1 MAGWYA
7 VLLTLM
13 ALTLSV
19 YEFVPR
25 YEPSDRQGGRQTPI

>member
-7 VLLTLM
+7 ILLALM
-13 ALTLSV
+13 ALTLGL

-25 YEPSDRQGGRQTPI
+25 YEPSDRQRARQPRI